1 VKGEI
6 SLLIAGAP
14 PQSTR
19 PSEKSPEPPE
29 KPGAAVLRL
38 LEAGWDR
45 KEALRRVA
53 KEWGLSRRQVYND
66 LLRAQRDA
74 GSDGEKR

>member
-1 VKGEI
+1 MR
-6 SLLIAGAP
+6 SSRQ
-14 PQSTR
+14 PQ
-19 PSEKSPEPPE
+19 EPPE

-38 LEAGWDR
+38 LGAGWDR

-53 KEWGLSRRQVYND
+53 KEFGLSRRQVYGD

-74 GSDGEKR
+74 GGDGEKS